1 MGIDQNF
8 SKRAIPLPQIS
19 YSVSLGKRLSG
30 SGVRAIA
37 TPDRVFSGAS
47 PLGDHL
53 STAALRINARF
64 EPTPELS

>member
-1 MGIDQNF
+1 MDIDQNF
-8 SKRAIPLPQIS
+8 SKRAIPLSQIS
-19 YSVSLGKRLSG
+19 YSVSLGKRRQG
-30 SGVRAIA
+30 GRVRAIA

-53 STAALRINARF
+53 STAGQRINARF